1 MRRNETKRS
10 TITIQGKSKAGEHPS
25 SRSPIKKMLI
35 KKIVSY
41 YDTLSTSRTPS
52 PSKNQTLYQN
62 TSKSTAELIRS
73 PSSSGIKK
81 TIMSPKKT
89 EFEKDH

>member
-1 MRRNETKRS
+1 MRRNEIKGSIVANNAKGRT
-10 TITIQGKSKAGEHPS
+10 TEHPS

-41 YDTLSTSRTPS
+41 YDTLSTSRSPS

-62 TSKSTAELIRS
+62 TGKSTADLVKS
-73 PSSSGIKK
+73 PSSSAVKK
-81 TIMSPKKT
+81 TL
-89 EFEKDH
+89 